1 MRKHKKDMILNE
13 GMKRFQQILEYTY
26 TAPMTEAG
34 EDDEQDDMG
43 PEQGGQ
49 MPPEGN
55 GGMPDGPDQGQGM
68 PPQEPPMDQ
77 GMPPQ

>member
-43 PEQGGQ
+43 PEQGG
-49 MPPEGN
+49 
-55 GGMPDGPDQGQGM
+55 DRKSVV
-68 PPQEPPMDQ
+68 
-77 GMPPQ
+77 